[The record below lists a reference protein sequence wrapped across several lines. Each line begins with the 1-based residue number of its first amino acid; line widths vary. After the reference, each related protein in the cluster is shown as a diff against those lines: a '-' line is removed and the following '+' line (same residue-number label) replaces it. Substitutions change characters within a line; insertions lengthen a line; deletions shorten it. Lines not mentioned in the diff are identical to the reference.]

1 LHPDPGW
8 PAAMIAHLTLTTETI
23 RPLLHTLEALNSE
36 AETRRVALL
45 HDSGLVLAEAGAEAH
60 LDQGESGA
68 LAAGTFFAA
77 RHLAQRLGESAFT
90 GLHYQGAGRD
100 FLMVAAGPEALLLI
114 VFDNRTRP
122 AIVRACLQKH
132 LPAIEATAARLHA
145 PPPAAPQP
153 PPQDPPLTQP
163 PWLPHSAPFQETDRL
178 THDRAAVFHA

>member
-1 LHPDPGW
+1 
-8 PAAMIAHLTLTTETI
+8 MIAHLTLTTDTI
-23 RPLLHTLEALNSE
+23 GPLLHTLEALNSE

-77 RHLAQRLGESAFT
+77 RQLARRLGETAFN

-100 FLMVAAGPEALLLI
+100 FLMVAAGPEALLLV
-114 VFDNRTRP
+114 VFDHRTRP

-132 LPAIEATAARLHA
+132 LPAIEAAAARLHVASA
-145 PPPAAPQP
+145 PPPPPGHSQAHQP
-153 PPQDPPLTQP
+153 PQP
-163 PWLPHSAPFQETDRL
+163 PWLPHATPFQESEGPAI
-178 THDRAAVFHA
+178 DRAAVFSA